1 MTILRAQVVRCL
13 LLRAKTSALKTWPLN
28 VTKGLGHPIAVALG
42 RHLLDAPAGPVLWML
57 PKLAAPFKLAS
68 GSVQFPSLARL
79 SLQ

>member
-1 MTILRAQVVRCL
+1 

-68 GSVQFPSLARL
+68 TPSGVQFPSRAPFPAIIIL
-79 SLQ
+79 SE